1 MTTKVRRLKTKRLSL
16 LSILINFMK
25 ITVLTN
31 VKVNE
36 LWQQK
41 RYLNALMDD
50 DGGDGINVDNMQ
62 MWLVR
67 VDDVQN
73 GDDCDYLLCECDD
86 DYYYLIYCQLN
97 VDAMLLDY

>member
-1 MTTKVRRLKTKRLSL
+1 
-16 LSILINFMK
+16 MK

-50 DGGDGINVDNMQ
+50 DDGGDGINVDNM
-62 MWLVR
+62 
-67 VDDVQN
+67 
-73 GDDCDYLLCECDD
+73 
-86 DYYYLIYCQLN
+86 
-97 VDAMLLDY
+97 

>member
-1 MTTKVRRLKTKRLSL
+1 MTTKVSLKTKTFFAQYL
-16 LSILINFMK
+16 NKFMK

-41 RYLNALMDD
+41 RYLNALMDDD

-73 GDDCDYLLCECDD
+73 GDDCDYLMCECDD
-86 DYYYLIYCQLN
+86 DYYLTYCQLN
-97 VDAMLLDY
+97 VDAMLLD